1 MFIKGINGE
10 QGEVVSV
17 HGNTATVKIKANESC
32 EKCRLCKRISSTEM
46 IVEALFTKPVHEGDR
61 VVISI
66 KPGTI
71 VKSAVILYI
80 LPLIGLI
87 IGYYFGKFIGSILRI
102 TIKGELFPASMSLIF
117 LFLTFIPIRLYDRK
131 KQEDSR
137 FRVHKSD
144 HISV

>member
-17 HGNTATVKIKANESC
+17 HGNTATVKIKASESC

-46 IVEALFTKPVHEGDR
+46 IVDALFTRPVHEGDR

-80 LPLIGLI
+80 LPLIGLV
-87 IGYYFGKFIGSILRI
+87 IGYYFGKFISSTLRI
-102 TIKGELFPASMSLIF
+102 MIKGELFPASMSLIF

-131 KQEDSR
+131 MQRDSR
-137 FRVHKSD
+137 FRVHITD
-144 HISV
+144 HM

>member
-10 QGEVVSV
+10 QGEVVAV

-46 IVEALFTKPVHEGDR
+46 IVDALFTKPVHEGDR
-61 VVISI
+61 VVLSI

-71 VKSAVILYI
+71 VKSAIILYI

-87 IGYYFGKFIGSILRI
+87 IGYYSGKFIGSALRI
-102 TIKGELFPASMSLIF
+102 TIKGELFPASISLIF

-131 KQEDSR
+131 KQGDSR
-137 FRVHKSD
+137 FRVHITD